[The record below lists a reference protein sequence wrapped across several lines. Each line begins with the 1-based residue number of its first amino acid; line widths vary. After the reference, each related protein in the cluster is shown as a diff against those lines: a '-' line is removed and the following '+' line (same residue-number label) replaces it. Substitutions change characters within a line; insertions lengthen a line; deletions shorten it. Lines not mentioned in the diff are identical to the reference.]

1 MTYWPD
7 NRICDLLD
15 IEHPI
20 IQAPMAGAA
29 TPAMAATVSN
39 AGGLGSLGCAG
50 MTVNGIFAA
59 AAETHA
65 MSNRSLNLNFFCHQ
79 SPKMDVI
86 KATAA
91 QDLMKSWFDRLDVG
105 VVPDVVESYY
115 PFNADICDAVLEASP
130 KVASFH
136 FGLPDET
143 LILRLKDE
151 GIVILSS
158 ATSSAEAKWLVER
171 GVDAVIAQGYE
182 AGDIMVGFCQDMV
195 PKLPGQWL

>member
-7 NRICDLLD
+7 TRICDLLD

-50 MTVNGIFAA
+50 MSVNGIFAA
-59 AAETHA
+59 TAETHA

-79 SPKMDVI
+79 SPKMDAI

-91 QDLMKSWFDRLDVG
+91 QDHMKSWFDRLDAG
-105 VVPDVVESYY
+105 VVPDVVESY
-115 PFNADICDAVLEASP
+115 FLTVLVRSR
-130 KVASFH
+130 H
-136 FGLPDET
+136 YLPVHSE
-143 LILRLKDE
+143 
-151 GIVILSS
+151 
-158 ATSSAEAKWLVER
+158 
-171 GVDAVIAQGYE
+171 
-182 AGDIMVGFCQDMV
+182 
-195 PKLPGQWL
+195 